1 MLRDETGKEE
11 LEHSGRVQGGT
22 ARQLWRGRIG
32 KEPTRRVRA
41 DGSHMNLSEVT
52 VASTGSELVGA
63 GDEA

>member
-22 ARQLWRGRIG
+22 ARLLRRGRIG
-32 KEPTRRVRA
+32 EEPSRRVGA
-41 DGSHMNLSEVT
+41 DGSHMNLSKVT
-52 VASTGSELVGA
+52 TGSELVGA